1 MKKVM
6 IMANGLYLGGAEKIL
21 QTLLN
26 NLDYSKFDVTLY
38 SMHPEELNS
47 EIFKKKD
54 RFRYKAVFDEYSGK
68 NSIIKKI
75 SDILLKV
82 KGKIFN
88 ILPPKIFRLL
98 YLREKFDV
106 EIAFIE
112 GEATKIVS
120 GSLNKNA
127 KKLAW
132 VHTDMIKNG
141 WTHYLYKSTAD
152 EGNAYRNFD
161 KIVCVSEIVKGAF
174 IEKFGISDSVCVRYN
189 PVDSAD
195 IREKAKEKIDENSE
209 KSPLLVTVGR
219 LEEPKGYPRLVEC
232 AAKLH
237 KEGCDFTLWILG
249 DGRQREQLENMIEE
263 NALTDTVKLLGFH
276 DNPYKFISKADAF
289 ICSSYIEGFSTAAT
303 ESVIL
308 GKPVY
313 TVDCPGMSELFGDS
327 ECGEIMPNTDDDLY
341 ILLKHAVTD
350 SKKMKKYTANAENRA
365 EFFEIEK
372 RMAEIES
379 LI

>member
-6 IMANGLYLGGAEKIL
+6 IMTNALYHGGAEKIL

-38 SMHPEELNS
+38 SMHPRELDGN
-47 EIFKKKD
+47 IFTKKD
-54 RFRYKAVFDEYSGK
+54 RFKYKAVFDEYKGS
-68 NSIIKKI
+68 NPLLKKI
-75 SDILLKV
+75 AGILLKI
-82 KGKIFN
+82 KGKVFN
-88 ILPPKIFRLL
+88 VLPPKIFRLL

-120 GSLNKNA
+120 GSLNKKA

-141 WTHYLYKSTAD
+141 WTNYLYKSSAA

-161 KIVCVSEIVKGAF
+161 KIVCVSEVVKGAF
-174 IEKFGISDSVCVRYN
+174 IEKFGISDTVCVRYN

-195 IREKAKEKIDENSE
+195 IREKAMESISE
-209 KSPLLVTVGR
+209 SAERKPLLVTVGR

-232 AAKLH
+232 AAKLR
-237 KEGCDFTLWILG
+237 KEGHDFTLWILG
-249 DGRQREQLENMIEE
+249 DGRQREMLTKSIEE
-263 NALTDTVKLLGFH
+263 NNLSDTVKLLGFH
-276 DNPYKFISKADAF
+276 ANPYKFISKADAF

-327 ECGEIMPNTDDDLY
+327 QCGEIVPNTDEDLY
-341 ILLKHAVTD
+341 ELLKHAVTD
-350 SKKMKKYTANAENRA
+350 RKKMQEYTENAVKRA
-365 EFFEIEK
+365 EFFEIDK